1 MIAKEKWGILSNL
14 IENYS
19 ARIHCEADGPCT
31 REFKAGFDRALGW
44 VDLKIYY
51 LDKEESDTKGLIDIV
66 PSLVH
71 DFVYGS
77 GTINDLHRAIEIL
90 ENSIDDAEKE
100 NEEEES

>member
-1 MIAKEKWGILSNL
+1 MIAKEKWGILKNVVG
-14 IENYS
+14 NYS
-19 ARIHCEADGPCT
+19 AKVYCDAKGPCT
-31 REFKAGFDRALGW
+31 GEFKAGFDRALGW
-44 VDLKIYY
+44 VDHKIYF
-51 LDKEESDTKGLIDIV
+51 LETMESDTKGLIDIV

-100 NEEEES
+100 NEEEEP